1 MFGSKIQMFMP
12 HVTKITL
19 FNSILDF
26 WRENSNIQIIP
37 KMTKVTPI
45 NSTVDFW
52 RENSYSNH
60 KTRFT
65 RKNPKN
71 ETFLTHFQT
80 LWSVW
85 KKSHLFLFLHTGDR
99 TVAHGYNYH
108 QGPEWVW
115 PVGYFLRAY
124 LHFGQAVGKRSEAVG
139 FCMSVLSGHYT
150 HVQNSHWRGIPELTN
165 KKGEKCPH
173 SNPIQAWSMACLLE
187 VLRDIQQIWL
197 SLSM

>member
-1 MFGSKIQMFMP
+1 MNRVKKISSF
-12 HVTKITL
+12 
-19 FNSILDF
+19 
-26 WRENSNIQIIP
+26 
-37 KMTKVTPI
+37 
-45 NSTVDFW
+45 
-52 RENSYSNH
+52 
-60 KTRFT
+60 
-65 RKNPKN
+65 
-71 ETFLTHFQT
+71 
-80 LWSVW
+80 
-85 KKSHLFLFLHTGDR
+85 FLFLHTGDR

-187 VLRDIQQIWL
+187 VLRDIQQI
-197 SLSM
+197 